1 MRLDLTEDQSFFQET
16 ARRFLESEAPVGY
29 ARRLIDHPT
38 GFEPDVY
45 RRAADLGWL
54 APMAPEAFGGGSV
67 SGRAAADVAIVAEET
82 GRTLFPG
89 PVLES
94 NVAAAAISGLGGDE
108 HKAAYLPDLIS
119 GRATA
124 ALAWSTGGDGW
135 PAPGDVSGAGV
146 SAQPRT
152 GGGWRLSGTVQL
164 VPYGSAVDLLVVS
177 ASLPGGPGGLFLVP
191 AGTAGVTCRRM
202 DTFDLTRSLS
212 AVELAAVDLPAGS
225 RLGQGETGLESLLVL
240 ACILQCAETVG
251 AMERC
256 FEMTLDY
263 AKARRAFGR
272 PIGSFQA
279 IKHRLADMVLWLEWS
294 KAAVEA
300 AVVAWDDSRGENGT
314 LGAGASTKSAEAA
327 EAAEAASVAKS
338 VIGEHGP
345 LLVRSAV
352 QVHGGIG
359 YTWEHDVHLFLRRVE
374 ANGYLYGST
383 DFHRSRLAGLV
394 GFPAPA

>member
-16 ARRFLESEAPVGY
+16 ARRFLEAEAPVSY
-29 ARRLIDHPT
+29 ARRLIDDPA
-38 GFEPDVY
+38 GFDPAVY
-45 RRAADLGWL
+45 ARAAELGWL
-54 APMAPEAFGGGSV
+54 APLAPEDFGGGSV
-67 SGRAAADVAIVAEET
+67 SSRAVADLAIVAEET

-89 PVLES
+89 PLLES
-94 NVAAAAISGLGGDE
+94 NLAAAAIARLGSDDQ
-108 HKAAYLPDLIS
+108 KARYLSDLVS
-119 GRATA
+119 GRITA
-124 ALAWSTGGDGW
+124 ALAWSSGEDGW
-135 PAPGDVSGAGV
+135 PGAGAGAGADAGV
-146 SAQPRT
+146 WAEPT
-152 GGGWRLSGTVQL
+152 TDAGWRLSGVRHL
-164 VPYGSAVDLLVVS
+164 VPYGSAVDLLVVAAILRS
-177 ASLPGGPGGLFLVP
+177 GVAGLFLVP
-191 AGTAGVTCRRM
+191 ADSTGVTSQKM
-202 DTFDLTRSLS
+202 ETFDLSRRLS
-212 AVELAAVDLPAGS
+212 SIELAGADLPGSTLLGAGAADGS
-225 RLGQGETGLESLLVL
+225 ELDRLLIL
-240 ACILQCAETVG
+240 ASVLQCAETVG

-300 AVVAWDDSRGENGT
+300 AVDALDAGTGE
-314 LGAGASTKSAEAA
+314 
-327 EAAEAASVAKS
+327 AEAASVAKS

-374 ANGYLYGST
+374 ANAFLYGST
-383 DFHRSRLAGLV
+383 DFHRSRLAGMV
-394 GFPAPA
+394 RFPVPS